1 MFLTTR
7 EVKVLDIGQEQ
18 VNMQKK
24 LYATKLLD
32 KLLDACIL
40 LFFCLVAISLQ
51 FHCDKIVID
60 ITQFRQYLLGSPTIT
75 QNSIHITCF
84 RS

>member
-7 EVKVLDIGQEQ
+7 EVKVLDIGPEQ
-18 VNMQKK
+18 VNVQNK

-32 KLLDACIL
+32 KYCLYFT
-40 LFFCLVAISLQ
+40 FFCVVAISLQ